1 MAIFCVL
8 GSVRFPFDIIYIYTY
23 SMLDGAAIYKF
34 FFLFFIFVFNNSL
47 ASLKEITFMLPQSST
62 RSSCKCDYHNNES
75 QAHIFTIKYTAHFVT
90 SQNGWNKIVT
100 ATIIWT
106 WRRVKGGHQTL
117 RSKFIYIYIR
127 KRQFRVVLELN
138 ISVSLY
144 FNVIKW
150 LAVAISSYK
159 WFIRS
164 CFSGNQTPKFS
175 ALIMVGMS

>member
-117 RSKFIYIYIR
+117 RSKFIYIYENDN
-127 KRQFRVVLELN
+127 FE
-138 ISVSLY
+138 
-144 FNVIKW
+144 
-150 LAVAISSYK
+150 SY
-159 WFIRS
+159 S
-164 CFSGNQTPKFS
+164 N
-175 ALIMVGMS
+175 